1 MRVIGLTGGIGSG
14 KSTVSGFLAELG
26 AVILDADKV
35 GHELLHP
42 DTETAR
48 RVIATFGQDI
58 VKPNGEVDRSRLGEK
73 VFNNPEALKQ
83 LNAIVHPALVQRL
96 RERLAELREGGG
108 KVVVVEAA
116 IMIEAGWQ
124 SLADEIWVTLAPED
138 TVVERLTANK
148 GLSEAQVRARIR
160 SQMPVEE
167 KAKWA
172 TEVIDTTGSLE
183 EVRSRVEELW
193 RRLNP
198 DS

>member
-1 MRVIGLTGGIGSG
+1 MKVIGLTGGIGSG

-26 AVILDADKV
+26 AVIVDADKV

-42 DTETAR
+42 DTETAK
-48 RVIATFGQDI
+48 RVIAAFGQDI
-58 VKPNGEVDRSRLGEK
+58 VRPNGEVDRGRLGEK

-83 LNAIVHPALVQRL
+83 LNAIVHPALFQRL
-96 RERLAELREGGG
+96 RERLEELREGGA

-124 SLADEIWVTLAPED
+124 VLADEVWVTLAPED

-172 TEVIDTTGSLE
+172 SEVIDTSGSLG
-183 EVRSRVEELW
+183 EVRRRVGELW
-193 RRLNP
+193 RRLNL